1 MLRTYTC
8 STIRVF
14 CSLVCASHVSKNQD
28 YQQLHAEAARSGLG
42 SGDLP
47 ILTGASYF
55 PPEGKRERKDRK
67 KTKTTELCA
76 IKEDTPVIEP
86 TNEVPAMLSV
96 TATLI
101 ADLDVSAPDL
111 SLNETVDQLHS
122 RTPVSASLS
131 RSVSPAPSLLGKV
144 RHNSKFTP

>member
-1 MLRTYTC
+1 M
-8 STIRVF
+8 S
-14 CSLVCASHVSKNQD
+14 AGHVGKNQD

-67 KTKTTELCA
+67 KPKTTELHA
-76 IKEDTPVIEP
+76 IKGETPVMEP

-96 TATLI
+96 TDSLLAE
-101 ADLDVSAPDL
+101 LDVSAPDL
-111 SLNETVDQLHS
+111 SLNESLDQLHS
-122 RTPVSASLS
+122 RTPMSASLS

-144 RHNSKFTP
+144 RHNSKFYSIANQNVQCIGET